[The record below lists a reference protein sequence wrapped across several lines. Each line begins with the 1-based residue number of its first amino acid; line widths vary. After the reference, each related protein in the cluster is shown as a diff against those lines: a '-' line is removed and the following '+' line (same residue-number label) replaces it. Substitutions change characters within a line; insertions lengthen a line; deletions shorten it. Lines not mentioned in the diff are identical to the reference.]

1 MTRYEAYIT
10 LYYALS
16 NEAGKEDGLNEN
28 LNRFLERM
36 FFQAED
42 GIRDA

>member
-16 NEAGKEDGLNEN
+16 NEAGKED
-28 LNRFLERM
+28 
-36 FFQAED
+36 AT
-42 GIRDA
+42 IRLKT